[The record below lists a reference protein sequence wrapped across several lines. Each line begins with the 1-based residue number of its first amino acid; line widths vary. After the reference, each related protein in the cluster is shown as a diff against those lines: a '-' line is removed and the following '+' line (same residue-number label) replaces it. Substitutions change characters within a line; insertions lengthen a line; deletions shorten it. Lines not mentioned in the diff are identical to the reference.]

1 MLASLACANSM
12 CKMAL
17 PTSVYATYTRAVSP
31 LRMKDAAGTPEVPA
45 PVLHMG
51 RLRQP
56 PKRQSHH
63 TNSNHQHN
71 NHDILPCRDC
81 DPEHGLG
88 LHPTHT
94 FHGSALAGA
103 QLSGVLAEG
112 VSLLSVGERGR
123 APCRRHLCPPKNVLF
138 YGVLCSSHV
147 FPFFGS
153 CGLRWVNMGQH
164 SPQDGPT

>member
-71 NHDILPCRDC
+71 NHNHDILPCRDC

-103 QLSGVLAEG
+103 RLSGVSLINPGAG
-112 VSLLSVGERGR
+112 PAPVSSPEAFGGNRRLYTAA
-123 APCRRHLCPPKNVLF
+123 APAADRLCPIPVHARF
-138 YGVLCSSHV
+138 T
-147 FPFFGS
+147 P
-153 CGLRWVNMGQH
+153 
-164 SPQDGPT
+164 GPRLYL